1 MKKTIL
7 LFTIIL
13 ASCISYA
20 QDNLPGGLS
29 QEETVNLMQTRYSK
43 LVCKWIDINDSKG
56 NLIGFKKK
64 IEIFFDEKQSITSI
78 SIISNKLDGTDDTEQ
93 KYIQV
98 DVATINGIII
108 PFEHLVHLSEN
119 ISETQPYNQV
129 IMSAMITLLKET
141 KPGTIKPM
149 KKK

>member
-98 DVATINGIII
+98 DVATINGVPI
-108 PFEHLVHLSEN
+108 PFEKIETINNNSEDKP
-119 ISETQPYNQV
+119 INQV
-129 IMSAMITLLKET
+129 IASAMKKLLRET
-141 KPGTIKPM
+141 KPGIFKAP